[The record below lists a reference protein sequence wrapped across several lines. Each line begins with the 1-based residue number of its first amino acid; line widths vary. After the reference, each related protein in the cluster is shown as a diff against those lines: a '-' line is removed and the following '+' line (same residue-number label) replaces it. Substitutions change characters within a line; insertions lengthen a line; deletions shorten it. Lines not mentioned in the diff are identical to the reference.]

1 LGIYRL
7 DDNTDRWL
15 LVGGTVDMVSNIV
28 TATITNLGTY
38 ALAPPLPIGDLWLLP
53 STNLLTA
60 DGLSQ
65 MTVRVTNL
73 LLNTGMSATQ
83 AWLFTVSAV
92 GVSVLNSDMD
102 LNTSGI
108 QVVSTNAAVTL
119 QLRAPVGGTYASV
132 SLKSVAGDAY
142 GQVGINLADNTPP
155 ATPTN
160 VSVTA
165 GQSRI
170 WVSWRTSSEPDFA
183 GYRLYYRMGQSGPP
197 WDGTAAVEGAPSPVA
212 LTGTNYLL
220 RGLALWTNYF
230 VAVSAVDTTGNESPL
245 SPAVQVTTTPGPPA
259 PPNAV
264 SARFGQDGTNVLMW
278 ALSEDDGYNDR
289 DVMRYDVLRA
299 VLPDGIY
306 VKVGEAAAGIG
317 LYSEINLTV
326 APTQYLRYAVV
337 AVASNGVTSSQAL
350 ANRLMASGTGIDNDG
365 DGIPDWWMNQ
375 YFGHPTGQAS
385 DQSFAWNDPAG
396 DGLSN
401 LQKYLLG
408 LSPLVPDRPYLQPLL
423 SPTNGSFALNIQ
435 GLFGRSV
442 TLEVSTNLTSW
453 QTLTNLASTNAVIY
467 FQDSG
472 ATNSRSR
479 FYRAVVP

>member
-1 LGIYRL
+1 
-7 DDNTDRWL
+7 
-15 LVGGTVDMVSNIV
+15 
-28 TATITNLGTY
+28 
-38 ALAPPLPIGDLWLLP
+38 
-53 STNLLTA
+53 
-60 DGLSQ
+60 
-65 MTVRVTNL
+65 
-73 LLNTGMSATQ
+73 
-83 AWLFTVSAV
+83 
-92 GVSVLNSDMD
+92 
-102 LNTSGI
+102 
-108 QVVSTNAAVTL
+108 
-119 QLRAPVGGTYASV
+119 
-132 SLKSVAGDAY
+132 
-142 GQVGINLADNTPP
+142 
-155 ATPTN
+155 
-160 VSVTA
+160 
-165 GQSRI
+165 
-170 WVSWRTSSEPDFA
+170 
-183 GYRLYYRMGQSGPP
+183 
-197 WDGTAAVEGAPSPVA
+197 VA